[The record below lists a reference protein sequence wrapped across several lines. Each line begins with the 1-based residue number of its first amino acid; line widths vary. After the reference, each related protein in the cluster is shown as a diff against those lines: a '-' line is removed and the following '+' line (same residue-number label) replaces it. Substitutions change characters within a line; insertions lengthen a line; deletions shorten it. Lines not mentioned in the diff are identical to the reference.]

1 LSQLDLVP
9 LSTASC
15 EIIQSLLIDGYEW
28 AFKACTREGSGPQ
41 LSQKEIRCV
50 QAGMTN
56 FIDAR

>member
-1 LSQLDLVP
+1 MNL
-9 LSTASC
+9 
-15 EIIQSLLIDGYEW
+15 QSLLIDGYEW